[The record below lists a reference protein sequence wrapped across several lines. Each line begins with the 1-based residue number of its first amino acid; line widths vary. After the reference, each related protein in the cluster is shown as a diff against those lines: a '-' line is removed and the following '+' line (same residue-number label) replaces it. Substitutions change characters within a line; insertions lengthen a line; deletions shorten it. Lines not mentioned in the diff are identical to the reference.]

1 LFVLPVFVLPVFVL
15 PIFVL
20 AVFVLPTR
28 FITMYRISRFRSRHR
43 HAHRSNSLRTALLL
57 VCGLFVLGSAWGFRA
72 VSDNAMYMKISKSL
86 GIFGEFFRQVS
97 NEYVDEIDPIEFI
110 EAGIEGMVKHLDPY
124 TSYISDEDSEE
135 VDIITTGVYG
145 GLGITTGLLDSAV
158 TIVGI
163 TEGCAAE
170 KSGLRIGDR
179 IYALDS
185 AIVLSSSA
193 SELRKYTRG
202 KPGTQ
207 VSVRILRS
215 GVRDT
220 LRFLLIRQEVTLKNV
235 TYSGIL
241 PNGIGYVRLER
252 FTSGAG
258 GEVRNAIVSLRK
270 QSELEQKELKGLVLD
285 LRDNP
290 GGLLDAAVGV
300 CELFLPQGTMVV
312 STRGRSA
319 DNERRYNSRR
329 LPIEPTLALA
339 VLIDENTASASEI
352 VAGALQDLDRAV
364 IIGERSFGKGLVQT
378 ISSLPF
384 DATLKM
390 TTAKYYTP
398 SGRCI
403 QKIDYN
409 QRRHGIVKSKLDTLT
424 TFKTVNGRIVRDASG
439 ILPDTVVSLKAQADV
454 IGELFRRNTLFAFAN
469 EFAGTRPTLPI
480 DFTVDKRVF
489 DQFIM
494 FSRRS
499 KFTYESP
506 AYRKLSDIEK
516 LASLQLLSPAVIA
529 HVSAAK
535 QQLAKEQTQELEKQR
550 TSISDALYE
559 EILERFYPRSTVIR
573 KTLDTDVDVQIASTI
588 LRTNKQY
595 KAMLRQGQ

>member
-1 LFVLPVFVLPVFVL
+1 
-15 PIFVL
+15 
-20 AVFVLPTR
+20 
-28 FITMYRISRFRSRHR
+28 MYRISRFRSRR
-43 HAHRSNSLRTALLL
+43 PLRTALLL
-57 VCGLFVLGSAWGFRA
+57 VCGLAVLGTGYGFRA

-97 NEYVDEIDPIEFI
+97 NEYVDEIDPAEFI

-145 GLGITTGLLDSAV
+145 GLGITTAMLDSAV

-163 TEGCAAE
+163 TEGCTAE
-170 KSGLRIGDR
+170 KSGLRVGDR

-185 AIVLSSSA
+185 TVVLSSSA
-193 SELRKYTRG
+193 NELRKYTRG
-202 KPGTQ
+202 KPGTP
-207 VSVRILRS
+207 VSVRILRC

-220 LRFLLIRQEVTLKNV
+220 LTFSLVRQEVTLKNV
-235 TYSGIL
+235 TYSGIIL
-241 PNGIGYVRLER
+241 NDIGYVRLER
-252 FTSGAG
+252 FTTGAA
-258 GEVRNAIVSLRK
+258 GEVRDAIGLLRK
-270 QSELEQKELKGLVLD
+270 QAKYDKKELQGLVLD

-300 CELFLPQGTMVV
+300 CELFLPQSTMVV
-312 STRGRSA
+312 STRGRST
-319 DNERRYNSRR
+319 DSERRYNSRR
-329 LPIEPTLALA
+329 PPIEPTVPLA
-339 VLIDENTASASEI
+339 VLINDNTASASEI

-424 TFKTVNGRIVRDASG
+424 TFTTVNGRIVRDASG

-469 EFAGTRPTLPI
+469 EFAGTRSNLPA

-489 DQFIM
+489 EQFM
-494 FSRRS
+494 TFSKRS
-499 KFTYESP
+499 KFIYESP
-506 AYRKLSDIEK
+506 AYRKLNDIEK
-516 LASLQLLSPAVIA
+516 LSAVQTLSPAVIA
-529 HVSAAK
+529 HVNAAK
-535 QQLAKEQTQELEKQR
+535 QQMAKEQAQELERQR
-550 TSISDALYE
+550 TPISDALYE
-559 EILERFYPRSTVIR
+559 EILERFYPRSLVIS
-573 KTLDTDVDVQIASTI
+573 KTLDNDVDVQAASII
-588 LRTNKQY
+588 LRSSKRY
-595 KAMLRQGQ
+595 KSILKN